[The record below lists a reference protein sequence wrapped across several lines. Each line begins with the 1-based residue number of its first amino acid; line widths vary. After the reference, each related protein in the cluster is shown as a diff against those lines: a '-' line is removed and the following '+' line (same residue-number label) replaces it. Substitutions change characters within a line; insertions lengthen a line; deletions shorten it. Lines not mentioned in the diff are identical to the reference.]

1 MATIRYFIPEDGD
14 TEDHPNVFLMHKD
27 SSSNLSPKLRDI
39 QAAFPLPGTYHF
51 RFKCPLIPGTDRE
64 KGAVAVWMD
73 CVDPDQHVG
82 VWRNSIFAKVTR
94 ISMMDEGDDDD
105 EDFVRHRQRPAVQQ
119 QPIQSAPQPQQRSV
133 SNPRSNPSPP
143 PAANTTGPSG
153 ADSNL
158 LGVFDGPSAHGSNAV
173 DGDLLGSGV
182 GVGASHHSS
191 YASDASLLDMNGPTT
206 QSDVNTSIHDDFLGL
221 DATPVPTPPVS
232 GNAPAQAM
240 NMMNHNMNTGAP
252 TTRNISSSSFR
263 SDGPFGGLNW

>member
-1 MATIRYFIPEDGD
+1 
-14 TEDHPNVFLMHKD
+14 MHKD

-51 RFKCPLIPGTDRE
+51 RFKCPLIPGADRE

-94 ISMMDEGDDDD
+94 INMTDEGDDDD
-105 EDFVRHRQRPAVQQ
+105 EDFVRPTQRPAVQQ
-119 QPIQSAPQPQQRSV
+119 QQNHQNQTAPQPQQMPV
-133 SNPRSNPSPP
+133 SYSRENPVPNAT
-143 PAANTTGPSG
+143 AAASG

-158 LGVFDGPSAHGSNAV
+158 LGVFDGPSTHSSRSV
-173 DGDLLGSGV
+173 DGDLLGG

-191 YASDASLLDMNGPTT
+191 YASEASLLDMNGPAT
-206 QSDVNTSIHDDFLGL
+206 QTDANTSIHSDFFGL

-232 GNAPAQAM
+232 GNAPVQAM
-240 NMMNHNMNTGAP
+240 NMMNNNMSAGAA
-252 TTRNISSSSFR
+252 TSRNVSSSSFR

>member
-1 MATIRYFIPEDGD
+1 M
-14 TEDHPNVFLMHKD
+14 NKD

-82 VWRNSIFAKVTR
+82 VWKNSIFAKVTR
-94 ISMMDEGDDDD
+94 ISMTDEGDDDD
-105 EDFVRHRQRPAVQQ
+105 EDFVRHRQRPEVQQ
-119 QPIQSAPQPQQRSV
+119 QQNQSVPQPQQRSV
-133 SNPRSNPSPP
+133 SNSHPNPGPP
-143 PAANTTGPSG
+143 PPRAAEPSG

-158 LGVFDGPSAHGSNAV
+158 LGVFDGPSAHSSSAV
-173 DGDLLGSGV
+173 DGDLLGS

-191 YASDASLLDMNGPTT
+191 YASDASLLDMNGPNTHT
-206 QSDVNTSIHDDFLGL
+206 DVNTSIHDDFLGL

-232 GNAPAQAM
+232 GNAPAQTM
-240 NMMNHNMNTGAP
+240 NMMNNNNNMNTGAA
-252 TTRNISSSSFR
+252 TSRNVSSSSFR